1 MPDGPVEPPSGD
13 GLEARVAVLEQ
24 IARSTVAALER
35 IDRRLDTFEHRF
47 DLRFDAIER
56 RIDEGFREIRA
67 THDCD
72 FRLTWAG
79 IITLAL
85 GLGAL
90 MAHGFHWF

>member
-1 MPDGPVEPPSGD
+1 MPDGPTERSDGD

-35 IDRRLDTFEHRF
+35 IDRRFES
-47 DLRFDAIER
+47 LER
-56 RIDEGFREIRA
+56 RMDEGFRELRA
-67 THDCD
+67 IHDRD

-90 MAHGFHWF
+90 MAHGFHRF

>member
-1 MPDGPVEPPSGD
+1 MPDSPADRSGGE
-13 GLEARVAVLEQ
+13 GLETRVAVLEQ

-35 IDRRLDTFEHRF
+35 IDRRLES
-47 DLRFDAIER
+47 LER
-56 RIDEGFREIRA
+56 RTDEGFRELRA
-67 THDCD
+67 IHDRD

-90 MAHGFHWF
+90 MAHGFHRF